1 MEPAVLAMTGVS
13 NEKRPEKILT
23 LRTVFIFGCAVQK
36 LEVPL
41 MGQSKV
47 TLLLWRPCS
56 VASKKRN
63 KPN

>member
-23 LRTVFIFGCAVQK
+23 LRTVFIFGCALQK

-41 MGQSKV
+41 MEQSKV

-56 VASKKRN
+56 VAPIKRN
-63 KPN
+63 KPS

>member
-47 TLLLWRPCS
+47 TRLL
-56 VASKKRN
+56 
-63 KPN
+63 